1 MFEHLSILEERIG
14 YSFRD
19 KGLLVTAMTHTSYA
33 NEHKRQS
40 VRHNERLEFLG
51 DAVLEAIS
59 SEFLYHKYPNLL
71 EGELSKTRASMVCE
85 PSLAICARNLGL
97 PELLRL
103 GKGEESMG
111 GREKD
116 SIISDAMEALIGAMY
131 LDGGFAVTKAFVE
144 EHVLRHLK
152 NEELYKDNKTHLQEI
167 AQEKG
172 KKIEYVLLGE
182 DGPDH
187 DKVFTFAAMLDG
199 QTVGTG
205 VGRTKKA
212 ATQEAAAAALRKM
225 LHN

>member
-33 NEHKRQS
+33 NEHRRQS

-51 DAVLEAIS
+51 DAVLEAVS
-59 SEFLYHKYPNLL
+59 SEFLYHEYPDLL

-97 PELLRL
+97 PEYLRL
-103 GKGEESMG
+103 GKGEELMG

-116 SIISDAMEALIGAMY
+116 SIVSDAMEALIGAMY

-144 EHVLRHLK
+144 ERVLRYLK
-152 NEELYKDNKTHLQEI
+152 SEELYKDNKTHLQEI
-167 AQEKG
+167 AQERG
-172 KKIEYVLLGE
+172 QKIEYVLIGE

-187 DKVFTFAAMLDG
+187 DKTFTFAAVLDG
-199 QTVGTG
+199 ETISTG
-205 VGRTKKA
+205 IGRTKKA
-212 ATQEAAAAALRKM
+212 ATQEAAAAALRKLM
-225 LHN
+225 